1 MPTPQKAPPTPQT
14 APNVKLSF
22 FKLNVPD
29 MDAALEFYGKVFG
42 FSIVQTFDED
52 AFLEHIL
59 ALPGQEAGPNLLLV
73 AYKDGRDVSVGPGHG
88 PVGLVTDDIEA
99 LCAKAVEAGADTIVP
114 IFDMGPVKVGIVL
127 DPWGHELEL
136 LQFPAG

>member
-1 MPTPQKAPPTPQT
+1 MPTPQKSPS
-14 APNVKLSF
+14 VRLSF

-29 MDAALEFYGKVFG
+29 MDTALEFYGQVFG
-42 FSIVQTFDED
+42 FSIAQTFDED

-73 AYKDGRDVSVGPGHG
+73 AYKDERDVSVGPGHG
-88 PVGLVTDDIEA
+88 PVGLVTDDIDA
-99 LCAKAVEAGADTIVP
+99 LFAKAVEAGANPVVP
-114 IFDMGPVKVGIVL
+114 VFDMGPVKVGILL

>member
-1 MPTPQKAPPTPQT
+1 MTSSPS
-14 APNVKLSF
+14 VKLSF

-29 MDAALEFYGKVFG
+29 MDAALEFYGQVFG
-42 FSIVQTFDED
+42 FSIAQTFDED

-88 PVGLVTDDIEA
+88 PVGLVTDDIDTLFA
-99 LCAKAVEAGADTIVP
+99 RAIGAGANPVVP
-114 IFDMGPVKVGIVL
+114 VFDMGPVKVGILL

>member
-1 MPTPQKAPPTPQT
+1 MPAPT
-14 APNVKLSF
+14 VKLSF

-29 MDAALEFYGKVFG
+29 MDAALAFYRGVFG
-42 FSIVQTFDED
+42 FEITQTFDED
-52 AFLEHIL
+52 AFLEHIM

-88 PVGLVTDDIEA
+88 PVGLVTDDIDA
-99 LCAKAVEAGADTIVP
+99 LCAKAVEAGANPIVP
-114 IFDMGPVKVGIVL
+114 AFEMGAVKVGIVL

>member
-1 MPTPQKAPPTPQT
+1 MPTPQT
-14 APNVKLSF
+14 APSVKLSF

-42 FSIVQTFDED
+42 FSITQT
-52 AFLEHIL
+52 
-59 ALPGQEAGPNLLLV
+59 NLLLV

-99 LCAKAVEAGADTIVP
+99 LCARAVEAGANPIVP
-114 IFDMGPVKVGIVL
+114 VFDMGPVKVGIVL